1 MPMKTN
7 EREYRNFLMEI
18 RSAENE
24 EDGKIVRGYA
34 STFNEPYELYND
46 GQYILREQVDP
57 NAFNEADMDDVI
69 MQYNHEGK
77 VYARTSNGTL
87 DVSID
92 DKGLAIR
99 ADLGGT
105 EAGRELYEE
114 IKGGYTTK
122 MSFGFTV
129 DEDKREQTENREDGT
144 ITILRTITKIRKVY
158 DVSAVSIP
166 ANDGTSISV
175 RQLTDGVIGELE
187 AERLKALELNR
198 QRTLTR
204 IKAGGLTK

>member
-46 GQYILREQVDP
+46 GQYIVREQVDP
-57 NAFNEADMDDVI
+57 AAFDDADMNDVI

-77 VYARTSNGTL
+77 VFARTSNGTL
-87 DVSID
+87 DVSVD

-105 EAGRELYEE
+105 GAGRELYEE

-129 DEDKREQTENREDGT
+129 DEDKRETVENREEGT
-144 ITILRTITKIRKVY
+144 VTVLRTITKIRKVY

-187 AERLKALELNR
+187 AERLHALELNR
-198 QRTLTR
+198 QKMLTR
-204 IKAGGLTK
+204 MMLGGLTK

>member
-144 ITILRTITKIRKVY
+144 ITVLRTITKIRKVY

>member
-1 MPMKTN
+1 MPMKN
-7 EREYRNFLMEI
+7 DREYRNFLMEI

-46 GQYILREQVDP
+46 GQYIVREQVDP
-57 NAFNEADMDDVI
+57 AAFDDADMNDVI

-77 VYARTSNGTL
+77 VFARTSNGTL
-87 DVSID
+87 DVSVD
-92 DKGLAIR
+92 DRGLAIR

-105 EAGRELYEE
+105 GAGRELYEE

-129 DEDKREQTENREDGT
+129 DEDKRETTENREEGT
-144 ITILRTITKIRKVY
+144 ITVLRTITKIRKVY

-187 AERLKALELNR
+187 AERLHALELNR
-198 QRTLTR
+198 QKMITR
-204 IKAGGLTK
+204 MMLGGLTK

>member
-24 EDGKIVRGYA
+24 EEGKIVRGYA

-129 DEDKREQTENREDGT
+129 DEEKREQTENREDGT
-144 ITILRTITKIRKVY
+144 ITVLRTITKIRKVY

>member
-1 MPMKTN
+1 MPMKN
-7 EREYRNFLMEI
+7 DREYRNFLMEI

-46 GQYILREQVDP
+46 GQYIVREQVDP
-57 NAFNEADMDDVI
+57 AAFDDADMNDVI

-77 VYARTSNGTL
+77 VFARTSNGTL
-87 DVSID
+87 DVSVD

-105 EAGRELYEE
+105 GAGRELYEE

-129 DEDKREQTENREDGT
+129 DEDKRETVENREEGT
-144 ITILRTITKIRKVY
+144 VTVLRTITKIRKVY

-187 AERLKALELNR
+187 AERLHALELNR
-198 QRTLTR
+198 QKMLTR
-204 IKAGGLTK
+204 MMLGGLTK

>member
-1 MPMKTN
+1 MPMKN
-7 EREYRNFLMEI
+7 DREYRNFLMEI

-46 GQYILREQVDP
+46 GQYIVREQVDP
-57 NAFNEADMDDVI
+57 AAFDDADMNDVI

-77 VYARTSNGTL
+77 VFARTSNGTL
-87 DVSID
+87 DVSVD

-105 EAGRELYEE
+105 GAGRELYEE

-129 DEDKREQTENREDGT
+129 DEDKRETVENREDGT
-144 ITILRTITKIRKVY
+144 VTVLRTITKIRKVY

-187 AERLKALELNR
+187 AERLHALELNR
-198 QRTLTR
+198 QKMLTR
-204 IKAGGLTK
+204 MMLGGLTK

>member
-24 EDGKIVRGYA
+24 EEGKIVRGYA

-57 NAFNEADMDDVI
+57 NAFNEADMTDVI

-114 IKGGYTTK
+114 IKCGYTTK

-144 ITILRTITKIRKVY
+144 ITVLRTITKIRKVY

-166 ANDGTSISV
+166 ANEGTSISV

>member
-1 MPMKTN
+1 MPMKN
-7 EREYRNFLMEI
+7 DREYRNFLMEI

-24 EDGKIVRGYA
+24 EDEKIVRGYA

-46 GQYILREQVDP
+46 GQYIVREQVDP
-57 NAFNEADMDDVI
+57 AAFDDADMNDVI

-77 VYARTSNGTL
+77 VFARTSNGTL
-87 DVSID
+87 DVSVD

-105 EAGRELYEE
+105 GAGRELYEE

-144 ITILRTITKIRKVY
+144 ITVLRTITKIRKVY

>member
-1 MPMKTN
+1 MPMKN
-7 EREYRNFLMEI
+7 DREYRNFLMEI

-24 EDGKIVRGYA
+24 EDEKIVRGYA

-46 GQYILREQVDP
+46 GQYIVREQVDP
-57 NAFNEADMDDVI
+57 AAFDDADMNDVI

-77 VYARTSNGTL
+77 VFARTSNGTL
-87 DVSID
+87 DVSVD

-105 EAGRELYEE
+105 GAGRELYEE

-129 DEDKREQTENREDGT
+129 DEDKRETVENREEGT
-144 ITILRTITKIRKVY
+144 VTVLRTITKIRKVY

-187 AERLKALELNR
+187 AERLHALELNR
-198 QRTLTR
+198 QKMLTR
-204 IKAGGLTK
+204 MMLGGLTK

>member
-57 NAFNEADMDDVI
+57 NAFNEADMADVI

-87 DVSID
+87 DVSI

-144 ITILRTITKIRKVY
+144 ITVLRTITKIRKVY

>member
-129 DEDKREQTENREDGT
+129 DEEKREQTENREDGT
-144 ITILRTITKIRKVY
+144 ITVLRTITKIRKVY

>member
-1 MPMKTN
+1 MPMKAN
-7 EREYRNFLMEI
+7 EREYRNFTMEI

-24 EDGKIVRGYA
+24 EDEKIVRGYA

-46 GQYILREQVDP
+46 GQYIVREQVDP
-57 NAFNEADMDDVI
+57 AAFDDADMNDVI

-77 VYARTSNGTL
+77 VFARTSNGTL
-87 DVSID
+87 DVSVD

-105 EAGRELYEE
+105 GAGRELYEE

-129 DEDKREQTENREDGT
+129 DEDKRETVENREEGT
-144 ITILRTITKIRKVY
+144 VTVLRTITKIRKVY

-187 AERLKALELNR
+187 AERLHALELNR
-198 QRTLTR
+198 QRMLTR
-204 IKAGGLTK
+204 MLIGGLTK

>member
-1 MPMKTN
+1 MPMKN
-7 EREYRNFLMEI
+7 DREYRNFLMEI

-24 EDGKIVRGYA
+24 EEGKIVRGYA

-46 GQYILREQVDP
+46 GQYIVREQVDP
-57 NAFNEADMDDVI
+57 AAFDDADMNDVI

-77 VYARTSNGTL
+77 VFARTSNGTL
-87 DVSID
+87 DVSVD

-105 EAGRELYEE
+105 GAGRELYEE

-129 DEDKREQTENREDGT
+129 DEDKRETVENREEGT
-144 ITILRTITKIRKVY
+144 ITVLRTITKIRKVY

-187 AERLKALELNR
+187 AERLHALELNR
-198 QRTLTR
+198 QKMLTR
-204 IKAGGLTK
+204 MMLGGLTK

>member
-1 MPMKTN
+1 MPMKN
-7 EREYRNFLMEI
+7 DREYRNFLMEI

-46 GQYILREQVDP
+46 GQYIVREQVDP
-57 NAFNEADMDDVI
+57 AAFDDADMNDVI

-77 VYARTSNGTL
+77 VFARTSNGTL
-87 DVSID
+87 DVSVD

-105 EAGRELYEE
+105 GAGRELYEE

-129 DEDKREQTENREDGT
+129 DEDKREQTENREEGT
-144 ITILRTITKIRKVY
+144 ITVLRTITKIRKVY

-175 RQLTDGVIGELE
+175 RQLTDGVICELE
-187 AERLKALELNR
+187 AERLHALELNR
-198 QRTLTR
+198 QKMITR
-204 IKAGGLTK
+204 MMLGGLTK

>member
-57 NAFNEADMDDVI
+57 NAFNETDMADVI

-144 ITILRTITKIRKVY
+144 ITVLRTITKIRKVY